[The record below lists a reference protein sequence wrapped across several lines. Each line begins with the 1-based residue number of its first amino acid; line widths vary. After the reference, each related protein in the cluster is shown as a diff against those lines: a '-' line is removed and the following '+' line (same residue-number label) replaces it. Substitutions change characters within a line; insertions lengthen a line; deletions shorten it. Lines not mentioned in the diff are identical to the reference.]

1 MAKGYSI
8 HIGLNLVN
16 PAHYGGWDGRLRAC
30 EADANDMAAIAR
42 SLGYAHSTTL
52 LTKDATSP
60 RVISEVLRLSRTL
73 RSGDILLLTYSGRGG
88 QVPDLSGGDEPDNL
102 DETWCLYDRQL
113 LDDEIYRL
121 IGLFQPGVRIMALSD
136 SCHSGSV
143 LRAQRDAG
151 VPTAIDVARQMA
163 DVPGLDPEDAQ
174 TLGDGIERVAPL
186 DVTRKAFDKH
196 EDLYLAVQAAATG
209 AKDGSP
215 RAEAILISGCQD
227 NQVSLDGTRNGLFTA
242 NLKRVWDNGKFTGS
256 YQLFHRRIVSRM
268 PPTQTPN
275 LFRVGA
281 ASTAFLNETPFK
293 V

>member
-73 RSGDILLLTYSGRGG
+73 RSGDILLLTYSGHGG
-88 QVPDLSGGDEPDNL
+88 QIPDLSGGDEPDNL

-151 VPTAIDVARQMA
+151 VPTGEGGNSFRSGVLRMWSIVRDRELRAYRRSS
-163 DVPGLDPEDAQ
+163 L
-174 TLGDGIERVAPL
+174 LR
-186 DVTRKAFDKH
+186 RKR
-196 EDLYLAVQAAATG
+196 
-209 AKDGSP
+209 S
-215 RAEAILISGCQD
+215 
-227 NQVSLDGTRNGLFTA
+227 
-242 NLKRVWDNGKFTGS
+242 
-256 YQLFHRRIVSRM
+256 RIVC
-268 PPTQTPN
+268 
-275 LFRVGA
+275 
-281 ASTAFLNETPFK
+281 ASTQPPARCGRSPHRGSRHNKARGSSAGTS
-293 V
+293 